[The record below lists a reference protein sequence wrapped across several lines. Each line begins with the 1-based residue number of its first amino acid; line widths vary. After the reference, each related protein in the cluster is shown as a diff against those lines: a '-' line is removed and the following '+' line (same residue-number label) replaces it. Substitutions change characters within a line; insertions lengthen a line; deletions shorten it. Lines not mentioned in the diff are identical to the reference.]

1 MIEFAEQKNKK
12 DFEQLLC
19 ALLLLPATNASCEHS
34 LRDLKRLKTAVRKS
48 MVQARRNS
56 QLIIHVCRELTD
68 RLDGQMNFSQFV
80 MSIDNG
86 DGHGNK
92 SLITRNDLIP
102 KLSWWLSR
110 PYVMFLNDRR
120 EKYN

>member
-1 MIEFAEQKNKK
+1 MG
-12 DFEQLLC
+12 
-19 ALLLLPATNASCEHS
+19 PAC
-34 LRDLKRLKTAVRKS
+34 
-48 MVQARRNS
+48 RNS
-56 QLIIHVCRELTD
+56 QLVIHVCRELTD
-68 RLDGQMNFSQFV
+68 RLEGQMNFSQFV

-92 SLITRNDLIP
+92 SLITR